1 LVPPRTGFRLRKR
14 RILHLIQED
23 GKDDLMPRAF
33 GPFKHFKPAP
43 TAGRLL
49 CKLALLCV
57 ALSTLAP
64 GQELAKRL
72 TNQDV
77 IDMTAMGL
85 SDDVIIAKIR
95 SVSGAG

>member
-1 LVPPRTGFRLRKR
+1 
-14 RILHLIQED
+14 
-23 GKDDLMPRAF
+23 MPRAF
-33 GPFKHFKPAP
+33 APFKHFKPAP
-43 TAGRLL
+43 AAGRLL

-57 ALSTLAP
+57 ALNTLAP
-64 GQELAKRL
+64 GQELTKRL

-95 SVSGAG
+95 SVSGGGLKFDTSVED